1 MAKKK
6 NLVVPAADNL
16 HACNILYVPDEITP
30 KTIAP
35 VVRQALAI
43 HMVDSTEPVSV
54 VINSPGGD
62 TDAGFNLIEILLGM
76 KRPVVTYA
84 LGGAW
89 SCGFLIYLA
98 GDIRI
103 ATPRTTFLL
112 HQYSWYSAGKYHELV
127 ADRAIQDHM
136 NKILREYITERASD
150 KAAALMTED
159 KSDQWLTAR
168 QAQRVGIVHRVV
180 NRVCI
185 PRKLPVEKEDGK
197 DKEKSA

>member
-6 NLVVPAADNL
+6 NLVVPSADNL
-16 HACNILYVPDEITP
+16 HACNILYIPDEITP

-43 HMVDSTEPVSV
+43 HMVKSTDPVSV
-54 VINSPGGD
+54 IINSPGGD

-98 GDIRI
+98 GDIRV
-103 ATPRTTFLL
+103 ATPRSTFLL

-127 ADRAIQDHM
+127 ADRKIQDHCS
-136 NKILREYITERASD
+136 KILQDYITERASAE
-150 KAAALMTED
+150 AAALMVEE

-168 QAQRVGIVHRVV
+168 QAQKIGIVHKVVQRV
-180 NRVCI
+180 NI
-185 PRKLPVEKEDGK
+185 PRKLPVKDESQK
-197 DKEKSA
+197 DKENE